1 MAQTRQ
7 VVRRL
12 SVPLTDQDLVDLQRV
27 REAPEPLPGVGAAGS
42 DASLVHALMERGLAA
57 WREEVEEQGY
67 AALSHDEEY
76 AAHAEQVRA
85 GRACRRRPGN
95 ADDA

>member
-1 MAQTRQ
+1 MMPAQQ

-12 SVPLTDQDLVDLQRV
+12 SVPLTDRDLADLQRV
-27 REAPEPLPGVGAAGS
+27 REAQEPLSGITASGS

-57 WREEVEEQGY
+57 WREEAEERGY
-67 AALSHDEEY
+67 AALSRDEEY

-85 GRACRRRPGN
+85 GRARRRRPGN

>member
-1 MAQTRQ
+1 MVQVRQ

-12 SVPLTDQDLVDLQRV
+12 SVPLTDQDLTDLQRV
-27 REAPEPLPGVGAAGS
+27 REAPEPLSGVSATGS

-57 WREEVEEQGY
+57 WRQEGEERGY
-67 AALSHDEEY
+67 AALSRDEEY

-85 GRACRRRPGN
+85 GRAQRRRPGN